1 MPYEFKRF
9 NDGEP
14 LDVNKLNLI
23 IDNITSLVADTAPLR
38 DSTDSGQGYALVESG
53 LLQFEDVTGNGTPVK
68 QNIIFKKIASEAAQA
83 GKVDIVVSLN
93 NGLRA
98 DEDVFLSVGQIT
110 SGTPEV
116 SIKVKITGTSVKP
129 RATYN
134 VRWVAV
140 ENKI

>member
-23 IDNITSLVADTAPLR
+23 IDNITSLVSDTAPLR

-53 LLQFEDVTGNGTPVK
+53 LIQFEDVTANGSPVI
-68 QNIIFKKIASEAAQA
+68 QPIVFKKISTEAAQA
-83 GKVDIVVSLN
+83 GKVDVVASLN
-93 NGLRA
+93 NGLRK
-98 DEDVFLSVGQIT
+98 DEDVFISVGSIST
-110 SGTPEV
+110 GTPQV
-116 SIKVKITGTSVKP
+116 HLKVKITGTSIKP

>member
-9 NDGEP
+9 DDGEP

-23 IDNITSLVADTAPLR
+23 VDNITQLITDTAPLR

-53 LLQFEDVTGNGTPVK
+53 LIQFEDVTGNGTPV
-68 QNIIFKKIASEAAQA
+68 QQAITFKKISAEAAQA
-83 GKVDIVVSLN
+83 GKVHVVASLN

-98 DEDVFLSVGQIT
+98 DEDVFVSVGAIST
-110 SGTPEV
+110 GTPQV
-116 SIKVKITGTSVKP
+116 MLKVNITGKSIKP

-134 VRWVAV
+134 VRWIAV